1 MVNVEEYVRKA
12 GEVARRLS
20 EMIDALGDEARSVG
34 ELFERESAEIT
45 SYMHFEI
52 GHGRFTVKENIEV
65 TYLMYSLA
73 SNSIE
78 VNVKI
83 FDRGTEV
90 HVSGMYFYKEVYG
103 EKIVIACIA
112 RVGNIFY
119 IKDYLKPADRKSEKV
134 LETLGKIREKLP
146 YEHKVVTTLSSVIKL
161 PYRVT
166 TGKTLEEYSL
176 LPMEFKFEPRNFD
189 AVAIDVHNIN
199 DLSEITIYNGEVSS
213 TETIREGLVK
223 KLPDILMNAG
233 NSVAKIIVKSVEEE
247 IVEIK

>member
-1 MVNVEEYVRKA
+1 MVNVEEYARKA
-12 GEVARRLS
+12 GEVARRIS
-20 EMIDALGDEARSVG
+20 EMIDSLGEEARRVG

-52 GHGRFTVKENIEV
+52 GHGKFIVKENIEV
-65 TYLMYSLA
+65 TYLIYRLS
-73 SNSIE
+73 SNTIE
-78 VNVKI
+78 VNVKV
-83 FDRGTEV
+83 FDRGTEI
-90 HVSGMYFYKEVYG
+90 HISGMYFYKKVRG
-103 EKIVIACIA
+103 EEIVIAG
-112 RVGNIFY
+112 VGDLFY
-119 IKDYLKPADRKSEKV
+119 IKDYLEPADRKSEKV
-134 LETLGKIREKLP
+134 LETLGRIKVKLP
-146 YEHKVVTTLSSVIKL
+146 YEYNVVTNLSSVMKL

-166 TGKTLEEYSL
+166 TGKTFDEYTL

-213 TETIREGLVK
+213 TETIREELIE

-247 IVEIK
+247 IV